1 MNKQQENVARFLL
14 SNAISKEGDRIPID
28 KTVKDISAVSF
39 YYMLD
44 KNAWQLKVWIYPTNK
59 SKTYNLPIKE
69 SDIPNWSDMFKT
81 INNIEFNK
89 EVSPWE

>member
-1 MNKQQENVARFLL
+1 MTQQQMDVAKFLL
-14 SNAISKEGDRIPID
+14 SNAVSKEGERIPSD

-44 KNAWQLKVWIYPTNK
+44 KNAWQLKVWTYPTNR
-59 SKTYNLPIKE
+59 SKTFNLPIKE
-69 SDIPNWSDMFKT
+69 SDFMNWVDMFKT

-89 EVSPWE
+89 EVSPWD

>member
-1 MNKQQENVARFLL
+1 MTQQQSNVARFLL
-14 SNAISKEGDRIPID
+14 SNAISKEGDRIPIE
-28 KTVKDISAVSF
+28 KTVMDISAVSF

-69 SDIPNWSDMFKT
+69 SDIPNWSDMFKS
-81 INNIEFNK
+81 INNIEFDK